1 MRVVEIIGIEQ
12 ARFWGVCTMN
22 EFRQFLGL
30 RRTLALCCRFCHSPL
45 TIYTEFETFE
55 EWNPDPEIAV
65 RLLSRFRRFFVV
77 VVVDICCQN
86 AARQLYGHVNNLE
99 LYVGNSNC

>member
-1 MRVVEIIGIEQ
+1 MRVVEIMGIEQ

-30 RRTLALCCRFCHSPL
+30 RRTLALCCRFCSPL
-45 TIYTEFETFE
+45 TIYIEFKTFE

-65 RLLSRFRRFFVV
+65 RLLSNTMVFV
-77 VVVDICCQN
+77 
-86 AARQLYGHVNNLE
+86 R
-99 LYVGNSNC
+99 

>member
-1 MRVVEIIGIEQ
+1 VLKVVEIMGIEQ

-30 RRTLALCCRFCHSPL
+30 QRTLALCRRLCSPL
-45 TIYTEFETFE
+45 TIYIEFKTFE

-65 RLLSRFRRFFVV
+65 RLLSKTIVFVW
-77 VVVDICCQN
+77 
-86 AARQLYGHVNNLE
+86 
-99 LYVGNSNC
+99 

>member
-1 MRVVEIIGIEQ
+1 MLRVIEIMGIEQ

-30 RRTLALCCRFCHSPL
+30 PRTLALCCHFCSPL
-45 TIYTEFETFE
+45 TIYIEFKTFE

-65 RLLSRFRRFFVV
+65 HLLSNTMVFV
-77 VVVDICCQN
+77 C
-86 AARQLYGHVNNLE
+86 
-99 LYVGNSNC
+99 

>member
-1 MRVVEIIGIEQ
+1 
-12 ARFWGVCTMN
+12 MN

-30 RRTLALCCRFCHSPL
+30 RRTLALCCHFCSPL
-45 TIYTEFETFE
+45 TKYIEFKTFE

-65 RLLSRFRRFFVV
+65 RLLSSTKWVFVNT
-77 VVVDICCQN
+77 CYQN
-86 AARQLYGHVNNLE
+86 AARRLYGHVNNLE